1 MSLGI
6 AKYQCAFQLTG
17 RGHHTSNEI
26 QNVAGSTW
34 SEYNRGAI
42 PLEVSEH
49 LRVTQ
54 KLSEVDVEEVATL
67 LDHAESQHIYRY
79 NLRYN

>member
-1 MSLGI
+1 MAILPHEIKPFAAKVDEIVKLLGW
-6 AKYQCAFQLTG
+6 F
-17 RGHHTSNEI
+17 
-26 QNVAGSTW
+26 VASVDHMKHIW
-34 SEYNRGAI
+34 SEYKRGAI

-67 LDHAESQHIYRY
+67 LDHAESQHIY
-79 NLRYN
+79 